1 MISYKLQPK
10 LRECFFSHR
19 EREKERERERERE
32 REKKKSQFNSQKK
45 LFSYYQ
51 SMSLSVCSQV
61 ETEPSSCLLAYKL
74 PLF

>member
-32 REKKKSQFNSQKK
+32 REEKITVQQPEKI
-45 LFSYYQ
+45 
-51 SMSLSVCSQV
+51 V
-61 ETEPSSCLLAYKL
+61 
-74 PLF
+74 